1 MTPPPHIIRRLLDHA
16 RTAVNSLEK
25 VQQAYD
31 QIDDGQHVPPHIG
44 RLYAR
49 AASRINQAAQEMG
62 R

>member
-1 MTPPPHIIRRLLDHA
+1 MTPPLDVIRRLLDHA

-25 VQQAYD
+25 VQAAYD
-31 QIDDGQHVPPHIG
+31 QLDDGAHVPPHVG

-49 AASRINQAAQEMG
+49 AASRINQAAQEVG